1 MRRYELS
8 SRACLPP
15 SPPPTMANPSYNIV
29 LPTPVQCEELTI
41 TWSGS
46 ASDTKAIAAFVQGT
60 DYFAELLVNN
70 LTDPIG
76 NIDWLCDFPAGA
88 FISFELYSMPDA
100 ARYAVSPFL
109 QVQPGKTD
117 ACLRSNAGQLAVS
130 SMATLAASL
139 SSASPQLFSYPP
151 TSASASSTPAPTP
164 TAQTSSLPEPSSSS
178 SPSHNEVNI
187 GAVAGGVVGGIAF
200 VLAVAACVFFV
211 CRRKNRSHLGSSA
224 SATEKGSRPDE
235 GAGGTAGDVGGFFRS
250 RSVNP
255 VDAWRNRVEGG
266 RPPSAWTRRSRALS
280 GASAPLD
287 AISPTSP
294 PTQAQPLPAT
304 PPSGHN
310 PFTTT
315 SSRSGIVSAPPP
327 PSQGP
332 RAGVPE
338 VGGDSDFPYGGPYG
352 QQTAT
357 SGGGAS
363 GMYSSLASRS
373 HGGDLADPASFERGR
388 GGSSTAY
395 PPAQVRL
402 SQELLSD
409 GAPATEGQGPIR
421 PPTRLTTPG
430 GLTSYGGEA
439 SRRDSQDEPA
449 YASYSRP

>member
-1 MRRYELS
+1 
-8 SRACLPP
+8 
-15 SPPPTMANPSYNIV
+15 MANPSYNIV

-117 ACLRSNAGQLAVS
+117 A
-130 SMATLAASL
+130 
-139 SSASPQLFSYPP
+139 